1 MTAYINKQ
9 MHFLYCVQ
17 LENFKRKKVKKQQKT
32 TTCELNFIIYY
43 FFHMSEQ
50 SMLFIK
56 NKLQCRY
63 R

>member
-1 MTAYINKQ
+1 
-9 MHFLYCVQ
+9 MHFLYYVQ
-17 LENFKRKKVKKQQKT
+17 LETSRERKLKKQQKT

-50 SMLFIK
+50 NMRFIK
-56 NKLQCRY
+56 EKLQCRN

>member
-9 MHFLYCVQ
+9 MHFLYYVQ
-17 LENFKRKKVKKQQKT
+17 LETSRERKLKKKTKQKT

-50 SMLFIK
+50 NRLFIF
-56 NKLQCRY
+56 
-63 R
+63 